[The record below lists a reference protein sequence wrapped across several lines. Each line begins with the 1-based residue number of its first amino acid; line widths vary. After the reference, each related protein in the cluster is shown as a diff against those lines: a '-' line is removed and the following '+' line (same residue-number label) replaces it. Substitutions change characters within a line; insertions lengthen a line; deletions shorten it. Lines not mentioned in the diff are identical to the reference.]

1 MLTLVLE
8 DKHDIEKEIFGEIIP
23 FGERVTLY
31 NDNDPVGVAVFGI
44 SDNGCASV
52 LYRVGILECV
62 RDKRFGD
69 FFIRSMLYKLS
80 LSGMDILINEYNRHF
95 EKFGFVKTDN
105 GMRVKNCELMFPSKC
120 GGGNHD

>member
-31 NDNDPVGVAVFGI
+31 CDNDPVGVAVFGI
-44 SDNGCASV
+44 SDDECASV
-52 LYRVGILECV
+52 LYRVGVIESV
-62 RDKRFGD
+62 RGKRFGD

-80 LSGMDILINEYNRHF
+80 LSGMDILLNEYDSRF
-95 EKFGFVKTDN
+95 EKYGFVKYDK
-105 GMRVKNCELMFPSKC
+105 GMRVKNSELVFPSKC

>member
-8 DKHDIEKEIFGEIIP
+8 DNTEIEKNIFGDIIP

-44 SDNGCASV
+44 SDEGDASV
-52 LYRVGILECV
+52 LYRIGILTNE
-62 RDKRFGD
+62 RGKRFGD
-69 FFIRSMLYKLS
+69 FFIRAMVYKLS
-80 LSGMDILINEYNRHF
+80 LSGMDILINEYDRHF
-95 EKFGFVKTDN
+95 LKFGFIKTAN
-105 GMRVKNCELMFPSKC
+105 GMRVKNNELVFPSKC

>member
-80 LSGMDILINEYNRHF
+80 LSGMDILLNEYNSHF
-95 EKFGFVKTDN
+95 EKFGFIKTDK
-105 GMRVKNCELMFPSKC
+105 GMRVKNCELVFPSKC
-120 GGGNHD
+120 GGR